1 MCATIELSSDRWYT
15 ILAEVE
21 VSKPSAEEMGAT
33 KLKSGLEDASGNPQT
48 SSQKQ
53 LKNASPRIVIKAQ

>member
-1 MCATIELSSDRWYT
+1 M

-21 VSKPSAEEMGAT
+21 VSKLSAEEMGAT

-48 SSQKQ
+48 SSQKH